1 MRKGTAEMSKSSN
14 TPARELYYS
23 TVDKTPSGYRA
34 TDICR
39 CGWMSVVEESTYAAA
54 IGGSMRN
61 FTNHEYRGRSV
72 CNKSAAPAMPY
83 RGPYEKRVR
92 RPLSPVSRGS
102 TDLHKLKLDGE
113 TPPPPLVYDHRTLVP
128 ENDSRQWLACDVLT
142 TLSGPPRVRLRD
154 GLLLFAYFI
163 AFREPEFGEMAG
175 LYHVGAAVK
184 RYMRIRE
191 PVWEWLREW
200 LEPVNERG
208 GVTTKGDGFV
218 GTGIRGAPG
227 SDLYIDR
234 IRTAVDGLLE
244 RGLLERAPGFTEDPS
259 SWNHYR
265 TKLTESGRALVNETY
280 DNKVYGEIRCI
291 RNDPAARAWPPA
303 SSAA

>member
-1 MRKGTAEMSKSSN
+1 MN
-14 TPARELYYS
+14 TVRELYYS

-39 CGWMSVVEESTYAAA
+39 CGWMSVVEESTFAAA

-72 CNKSAAPAMPY
+72 CNKGASPAVPY
-83 RGPYEKRVR
+83 RGPYEKRVTLPKPPIMR
-92 RPLSPVSRGS
+92 SKYILTAEKDPLAYDHNTPVSADDAKEWAALR
-102 TDLHKLKLDGE
+102 
-113 TPPPPLVYDHRTLVP
+113 V
-128 ENDSRQWLACDVLT
+128 LAA
-142 TLSGPPRVRLRD
+142 LSGAPCVRLRD
-154 GLLLFAYFI
+154 GLLVYAYFF

-184 RYMRIRE
+184 RYTRIRE

-208 GVTTKGDGFV
+208 GVTTKGGGFS

-227 SDLYIDR
+227 SALYIDR

-259 SWNHYR
+259 GWNHYR